1 MQTLEKLASYKD
13 APLPESITQ
22 ETIETNTDFETR
34 SLDTICINE
43 SRLTHKW
50 YHNLKYLAVGW
61 LFGIVFVKAEIISW
75 FRIQEMFRLQS
86 FHMYGVI
93 GTAVLTGALSVALIK
108 KYKIKTIYG
117 EPIQFHPKAFN
128 KGQIIGG
135 LIFGLGWAMTGA
147 CPGPLF
153 AQIGAGASVIL
164 VTLLSAVAGTWVYG
178 LLRPKLPH

>member
-1 MQTLEKLASYKD
+1 MKVKD
-13 APLPESITQ
+13 TMTKVEDSNRVQEAVIDTPTTHESLI
-22 ETIETNTDFETR
+22 
-34 SLDTICINE
+34 SL
-43 SRLTHKW
+43 
-50 YHNLKYLAVGW
+50 LKYLVIGT

-93 GTAVLTGALSVALIK
+93 GSAIVVGILSIQTIKRFGIKSLPGDAIVLK
-108 KYKIKTIYG
+108 DKT
-117 EPIQFHPKAFN
+117 FR

-135 LIFGLGWAMTGA
+135 FIFGLGWALTGA

-153 AQIGAGASVIL
+153 AQIGSGFTVVL

-178 LLRPKLPH
+178 RFSHRLPH